1 MYTGKVIAAFVDF
14 LIGVGVGLIMPGAS
28 MMSGGFDIAVWTG
41 VAAFFER
48 FARDF
53 FGAGAFAVLVLGV
66 FDLAREEEVEAM

>member
-1 MYTGKVIAAFVDF
+1 
-14 LIGVGVGLIMPGAS
+14 

-53 FGAGAFAVLVLGV
+53 FGAGAFAVLVHGV